1 VISFI
6 GLDLDFRSLGDIGA
20 PFLKPL
26 VTLCSDMELATLAV
40 FQRKEAALKC
50 SDGER

>member
-1 VISFI
+1 MI
-6 GLDLDFRSLGDIGA
+6 GFVGFDLDFRSLGDIGS

-26 VTLCSDMELATLAV
+26 DPLCSDLELATLAV

-50 SDGER
+50 SE